1 MQSGAV
7 PQTACGLVYDR
18 RIRLPTLPQ
27 AATSSTPREATMTH
41 LVTQLLHLVLAERL
55 ALHKLRNP
63 SIDVIISRHL
73 RRYLYRCKG
82 KEG

>member
-1 MQSGAV
+1 MWCS
-7 PQTACGLVYDR
+7 PTNRLRLVDDR

-27 AATSSTPREATMTH
+27 AATSSTPREATITH

-55 ALHKLRNP
+55 ALHKLRDP
-63 SIDVIISRHL
+63 SIDIIVSRHL
-73 RRYLYRCKG
+73 RGYLSRCKG